1 MSSSRNRR
9 IVLPLAIFVLAVVAT
24 VVLIKIRPHPPRQQP
39 ASPRPVVVAHTI
51 DREPGRIRI
60 QAYGTVRAKRTV
72 NLIPQVSGE
81 IVEKSPQFE
90 AGAVFQAGDVLLRID
105 DTDYALAAAQAEAN
119 VAQAEFSLAQAQ
131 EEAQVARDA
140 WDRTGEG
147 EATPLVLHVPQLKL
161 ARASLESAEAALR
174 QAKMNLS
181 RCTITAPFDGAVVS
195 ADADQGQYLR
205 SGTAIG
211 VIIATDIAEITVPV
225 PDDDLA
231 WIDMDGSDGV
241 TTDVAVHAEFAG
253 GVHEWPGRAVRIGGA
268 VDERS
273 RLVPVV
279 IEVPEPYT
287 PSEGRPALIEGMFVE
302 VEFTTPAANGS
313 VVIPRAGLRPGDQV
327 WVITPDRKLEIR
339 KVELARAGV
348 HEAVIDSGLHPGERI
363 CVSNLQ
369 FATDGL
375 PVRVEGEPA
384 PGGGRQQQADVAGKG
399 GE

>member
-9 IVLPLAIFVLAVVAT
+9 IVLPIAIFVLAVIAT
-24 VVLIKIRPHPPRQQP
+24 VVLIKIRPHPQRQQP

-51 DREPGRIRI
+51 DDEPGEIRVR
-60 QAYGTVRAKRTV
+60 AYGTVRAKCTV

-81 IVEKSPQFE
+81 ILEKSPLFE
-90 AGAVFQAGDVLLRID
+90 AGAVFEAGDVLLRMD

-119 VAQAEFSLAQAQ
+119 VAQAEFNLAQAE

-140 WDRTGEG
+140 WERTGEG
-147 EATPLVLHVPQLKL
+147 EPTPLVLHEPQLKL
-161 ARASLESAEAALR
+161 ARASLASAEAALR
-174 QAKMNLS
+174 QAKLNLS
-181 RCTITAPFDGAVVS
+181 RCTLTAPFDGAVIS

-205 SGTAIG
+205 AGTAIG

-231 WIDMDGSDGV
+231 WIEVGGTGDSATEV
-241 TTDVAVHAEFAG
+241 TVMAEFAG
-253 GVHEWPGRAVRIGGA
+253 GTYEWPGRAVRLGGA

-279 IEVPEPYT
+279 VEVDHPYT
-287 PSEGRPALIEGMFVE
+287 PTDGRPALIEGMFVD
-302 VEFTTPAANGS
+302 VAFDTPAAGGA
-313 VVIPRAGLRPGDQV
+313 VVIPRAGLRPGNQV
-327 WVITPDRKLEIR
+327 WVITADRTLEIR
-339 KVELARAGV
+339 KVDVARAGV
-348 HEAVIDSGLHPGERI
+348 HEAVINSGLQPGERI

-369 FATDGL
+369 TATDGL
-375 PVRVEGEPA
+375 PVRIEGEKGPGSARKQEA
-384 PGGGRQQQADVAGKG
+384 PVAGKG